1 MIETSRRSLLT
12 GLGALIAAPAIVR
25 ASSLMPLK
33 AVPNWDDY
41 DEALRAIR
49 WNEAYA
55 AEYTQRLVR
64 SPLLVQ
70 WEEVASVNL
79 APGAVNYVPCG
90 VRQLAAPIEVV
101 KPQPRG

>member
-1 MIETSRRSLLT
+1 
-12 GLGALIAAPAIVR
+12 VR

-64 SPLLVQ
+64 SPLEIIRFQDRLWAFSRTVGQ
-70 WEEVASVNL
+70 
-79 APGAVNYVPCG
+79 PGSIWTVPAD